1 MGIRIY
7 PESGGATDIQPTADT
22 QEKTVRRRQD
32 VEKLLLRKG
41 SEVSGGATERGR
53 DTSDGSGDRGHM
65 GSFWGPRAA
74 TQALLL
80 NPEGSHPVLAT
91 WHRERS

>member
-1 MGIRIY
+1 M
-7 PESGGATDIQPTADT
+7 PQTFSLQADT

-53 DTSDGSGDRGHM
+53 DTSDGSGEGGHM

-74 TQALLL
+74 TPALPL

-91 WHRERS
+91 RHRERS